1 MISGVVV
8 GTLQIDLFNDPNAVC
23 NSGSLIGAVAT
34 QWNSATEDPPTGK
47 TVILH
52 QSKQRIRG
60 LVGCCRRYRAMAPG
74 GSRDGVFRYFRAEL
88 SRRSEKLEERLGV
101 GPLVWLSEG
110 PSQDN
115 GYQDDDPDPGDT
127 GLPRRLLDGR
137 RGLQSSGRMLRI
149 AF

>member
-74 GSRDGVFRYFRAEL
+74 GSRGRGISLLQGRAL
-88 SRRSEKLEERLGV
+88 TTIRKNGGTFGGWAFALAQRR
-101 GPLVWLSEG
+101 P
-110 PSQDN
+110 
-115 GYQDDDPDPGDT
+115 
-127 GLPRRLLDGR
+127 LPR
-137 RGLQSSGRMLRI
+137 
-149 AF
+149 